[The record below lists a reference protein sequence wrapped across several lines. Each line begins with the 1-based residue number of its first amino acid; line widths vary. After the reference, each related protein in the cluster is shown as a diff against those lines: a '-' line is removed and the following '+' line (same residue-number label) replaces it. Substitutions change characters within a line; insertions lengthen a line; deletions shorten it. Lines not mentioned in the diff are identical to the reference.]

1 MSQARET
8 DSISPT
14 PVLDFVI
21 MAATSLGAEMT
32 AVGLQNN
39 LSYSKSDTKNREFY
53 FVFLSP
59 CTTFAIKITRF

>member
-1 MSQARET
+1 
-8 DSISPT
+8 
-14 PVLDFVI
+14 
-21 MAATSLGAEMT
+21 MAATSLVAEMT

-53 FVFLSP
+53 FVFLSA

>member
-1 MSQARET
+1 MTKQFLIFTLCTA
-8 DSISPT
+8 
-14 PVLDFVI
+14 VCG

-53 FVFLSP
+53 FVFLSA

>member
-21 MAATSLGAEMT
+21 MVATSLGEMT

-53 FVFLSP
+53 FVFLSA

>member
-32 AVGLQNN
+32 AVDLQNN
-39 LSYSKSDTKNREFY
+39 LSYSKSDTKIGNFILY
-53 FVFLSP
+53 FSQLALP
-59 CTTFAIKITRF
+59 LQ

>member
-39 LSYSKSDTKNREFY
+39 LSYSKSDAKN
-53 FVFLSP
+53 S
-59 CTTFAIKITRF
+59 

>member
-14 PVLDFVI
+14 LVLDFVI

-39 LSYSKSDTKNREFY
+39 LSYSKSDTKNRNFILY
-53 FVFLSP
+53 FSQLALP
-59 CTTFAIKITRF
+59 LQ